1 MDMLS
6 KASEYAIRALV
17 YIETKNR
24 GNNRPGYRE
33 IAAAIDAPEQFTA
46 KLLQSLVRQGLL
58 KSVRG
63 RGWGFFF
70 DADADPL
77 KLVDVI
83 TSVEGNKLFTKCGI
97 GLSQCSSESPCPI
110 HHEYAVIRDRYLNLV
125 SQTTIQ
131 ILAARIMEGD
141 AVLNRLNL
149 LDS

>member
-1 MDMLS
+1 MLS

-46 KLLQSLVRQGLL
+46 KILQSLVRQGMLN
-58 KSVRG
+58 SVRG
-63 RGWGFFF
+63 RGGGFFF

-83 TSVEGNKLFTKCGI
+83 TSSRREQTLYKVRHWPEPMLVRI
-97 GLSQCSSESPCPI
+97 PMPYSP
-110 HHEYAVIRDRYLNLV
+110 
-125 SQTTIQ
+125 
-131 ILAARIMEGD
+131 
-141 AVLNRLNL
+141 
-149 LDS
+149 